1 MKKIL
6 VTGGTGFIGRKVCD
20 TLHNKDYDV
29 NVVSRNP
36 EKAKTKLEAVG
47 EIYGWNPES
56 EQLPTEAI
64 SETEAV
70 IHLAGETIAGRW
82 NTEKKQRIRDSRVLS
97 TRNLVES
104 CANAESKPD
113 VLICASA
120 IGLYGDSGDNS
131 FTEETPP
138 GTDYLAEVCKE
149 WETEA
154 YKASELGIRVVTV
167 RIGLVLGLGGG
178 MLQQVLTPFKIGIG
192 GKLGSGQQWMSWIH
206 VDDVVGIILHA
217 LENDSINGALNATAP
232 VPVRNIEFTKALGSV
247 LGKPTILPAPYFG
260 LKLMMGEFADFV
272 LLSQKVLP
280 EKTVASGYEF
290 QFTTIDSALSDLL
303 LK

>member
-20 TLHNKDYDV
+20 TLQNKEYDV

-36 EKAKTKLEAVG
+36 EKAKSKLGQLG
-47 EIYGWNPES
+47 EIYGWNPET

-64 SETEAV
+64 SDANAV
-70 IHLAGETIAGRW
+70 IHLAGETISGRW
-82 NTEKKQRIRDSRVLS
+82 NNEKKRRIRDSRVLS

-104 CANAESKPD
+104 CANVESKPN

-138 GTDYLAEVCKE
+138 GTDYLAKVCKE

-154 YKASELGIRVVTV
+154 YKATELGIRVVTV

-178 MLQQVLTPFKIGIG
+178 MLQQVLTPFRIGIG

-206 VDDVVGIILHA
+206 VDDVVGIILYA

-232 VPVRNIEFTKALGSV
+232 EPVRNIEFTKALGSV
-247 LGKPTILPAPYFG
+247 LRKPTILPVPNFG

-280 EKTVASGYEF
+280 KKTEATGYEF
-290 QFTTIDSALSDLL
+290 QFKTIDSALSDLL
-303 LK
+303 

>member
-64 SETEAV
+64 SEAEAV

-104 CANAESKPD
+104 CANAESKPK

-178 MLQQVLTPFKIGIG
+178 MLQQILTPFKIGIG

-217 LENDSINGALNATAP
+217 LENDSITSALNATAP
-232 VPVRNIEFTKALGSV
+232 VPVRNIDFTKALGSV
-247 LGKPTILPAPYFG
+247 LRKPTFLPVPRFG

-290 QFTTIDSALSDLL
+290 QFTTIDSALSNLL
-303 LK
+303 

>member
-29 NVVSRNP
+29 NIVSRNP
-36 EKAKTKLEAVG
+36 EKAKSELGQLG
-47 EIYGWNPES
+47 EIHGWNPET

-64 SETEAV
+64 SDAKAV
-70 IHLAGETIAGRW
+70 IHLAGETISGRW
-82 NTEKKQRIRDSRVLS
+82 NSEKKRRIRDSRVLS

-104 CANAESKPD
+104 CANVESKPN

-138 GTDYLAEVCKE
+138 GTDYLAKVCKE

-167 RIGLVLGLGGG
+167 RIGLVLGVGGG
-178 MLQQVLTPFKIGIG
+178 MLQQVLTPFRLGIG
-192 GKLGSGQQWMSWIH
+192 GRLGSGQQWMSWIH

-247 LGKPTILPAPYFG
+247 LRKPTIFPVPSFG

-280 EKTVASGYEF
+280 KKTEATGYEF
-290 QFTTIDSALSDLL
+290 QFKTIDSALSDLL
-303 LK
+303 

>member
-36 EKAKTKLEAVG
+36 EKAKTKLEVVG

-56 EQLPTEAI
+56 EQLPTAAI
-64 SETEAV
+64 SEAEAV

-82 NTEKKQRIRDSRVLS
+82 NSEKKRRIRDSRVLS

-217 LENDSINGALNATAP
+217 MENDSITGALNATAP

-290 QFTTIDSALSDLL
+290 QFKTIDSALSDLL